1 MRYLFIALTFTSL
14 ISVQAN
20 DLLVVPNT
28 LPQVRV
34 NPYLEVYSERV
45 DVTGAMAQARLG
57 YNNRPTFDRPT
68 VDRSGSILSY
78 RLQNGSVLSSQNDVR
93 WVEGY
98 GQNGIN
104 FIELNNGNIFYDSE
118 IKDVLFKFGK
128 DGSTITIPTDIISI
142 IDGGGLGKHL
152 GGDGSGGG

>member
-34 NPYLEVYSERV
+34 NPYLEAPSQKI
-45 DVTGAMAQARLG
+45 DVAAAMAQARLG
-57 YNNRPTFDRPT
+57 YTRPTFDRST
-68 VDRSGSILSY
+68 TGSIVSY
-78 RLQNGSVLSSQNDVR
+78 RLQNGSVLSSMDDVR

-98 GQNGIN
+98 GQGGGVN
-104 FIELNNGNIFYDSE
+104 FIELNNGNILYDSE
-118 IKDVLFKFGK
+118 IRDVLFQHRNG
-128 DGSTITIPTDIISI
+128 GSTITIPTDIISI
-142 IDGGGLGKHL
+142 IDGGGLGKYL
-152 GGDGSGGG
+152 VGGDGSGGG